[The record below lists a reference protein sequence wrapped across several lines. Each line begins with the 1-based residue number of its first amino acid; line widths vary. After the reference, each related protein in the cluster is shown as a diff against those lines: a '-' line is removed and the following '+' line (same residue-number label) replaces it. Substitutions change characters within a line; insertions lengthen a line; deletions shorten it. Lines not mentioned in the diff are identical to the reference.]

1 MKLFEKLIQVSKN
14 KEQAQKVES
23 EFDHIKFNIKLSDYY
38 KIAQSVNWLERIGQI
53 AFTILDPDYGNPFL
67 IVTTYGNAY
76 KLIVENKTIIRAM
89 RKNTDRIGH
98 FDGYQNI
105 NTASIELLL
114 GETTLDEFFMGCN
127 ANSYVDDAE
136 FPVITRDEKLLNNLY
151 RFHIKAW
158 KDNDPDVYGTITTF
172 GDDMCRVVL
181 EHTVSDRLWYDN
193 RVNIK
198 TYLLPVLLE
207 VIYQRPNKCNLFGQ
221 FMK

>member
-14 KEQAQKVES
+14 KDHVNKVEN
-23 EFDHIKFNIKLSDYY
+23 EFDMIKFNIKLGDYY
-38 KIAQSVNWLERIGQI
+38 KIAQSVNWLERIGTI

-67 IVTTYGNAY
+67 IVTDYGNAY

-98 FDGYQNI
+98 FDGYQNL
-105 NTASIELLL
+105 NTASIEMLL
-114 GETTLDEFFMGCN
+114 GETSLDEFCANCN
-127 ANSYVDDAE
+127 ANTYVDDAE
-136 FPVITRDEKLLNNLY
+136 FPVITRDERLLDKLY
-151 RFHIKAW
+151 RFHIKTW
-158 KDNDPDVYGTITTF
+158 KDNDPDVYGTITIF

-193 RVNIK
+193 SVNIK
-198 TYLLPVLLE
+198 TYLLPILLE
-207 VIYQRPNKCNLFGQ
+207 VIYGRPNKCNLFGQ